1 VDRPSHGEPEVTA
14 WIIIA
19 ILSFAAL
26 SVLLTPAFGLGG
38 LFYAWLGTNIAVVGL
53 AFFLGLK
60 EVP

>member
-1 VDRPSHGEPEVTA
+1 VTA